1 MDLQI
6 ILELLEA
13 VKIGQVLLSECGES
27 RLEAFS
33 GNALYCGRGMPTM
46 NKYKTVKEVCD
57 LTGLTRKH
65 LYYFH
70 HERVVRAVAYANY
83 SVEGYNGYKLYDDI
97 AVEKLQQIALY
108 YQLGL
113 KRDEIKEIM
122 LTANYDSNMILQ
134 TLLAMEQEKKIHIE
148 RHIAALEYLI
158 LAGTKNG
165 VSGSLRGIP
174 IDELGRTLLAVR
186 EASAED
192 CSSHELPEE
201 HATIFAREFSAL
213 IAEFAQMDETML
225 VSTPGAM
232 VIQKVFDLS
241 KKYLGSDSSPFVL
254 GLFMSVLGEG
264 SIAQGITDQLTP
276 AHGRAVIQYMIDHPQ
291 IYTHTP
297 HGSNGGDLDNTGRK
311 RK

>member
-1 MDLQI
+1 MDLQE
-6 ILELLEA
+6 LQELLDAAE
-13 VKIGQVLLSECGES
+13 VGRVLLSEYGTAH
-27 RLEAFS
+27 LEAFS
-33 GNALYCGRGMPTM
+33 GNALYSGWGMPAM

-70 HERVVRAVAYANY
+70 HEKVVQAVAYANY

-113 KRDEIKEIM
+113 KRDEIRDMM
-122 LTANYDSNMILQ
+122 LTPNYDSNRILHN
-134 TLLAMEQEKKIHIE
+134 LLASEQEKKIHIE

-165 VSGSLRGIP
+165 VTGSLRGISL
-174 IDELGRTLLAVR
+174 DELGRTLLAVR

-192 CSSHELPEE
+192 CSAHEMSEE
-201 HATIFAREFSAL
+201 HAAVFAREFSSL
-213 IAEFAQMDETML
+213 IAEFAKMDESML
-225 VSTPGAM
+225 ESASGAM
-232 VIQKVFDLS
+232 VIQKIFDLS
-241 KKYLGSDSSPFVL
+241 NQYLGSDSAPFIL
-254 GLFMSVLGEG
+254 GLFLSVLGEG

-276 AHGRAVIQYMIDHPQ
+276 AHGRAVIQYMMDHPQ
-291 IYTHTP
+291 IYSCTP
-297 HGSNGGDLDNTGRK
+297 HETSCGGSDHNGRN
-311 RK
+311 

>member
-1 MDLQI
+1 MDLQEFQMLLNAVEI
-6 ILELLEA
+6 GRVLLE
-13 VKIGQVLLSECGES
+13 KSGEP

-33 GNALYCGRGMPTM
+33 GNAIYSRRGMPTM

-70 HERVVRAVAYANY
+70 HEKVVRAVAYANY

-122 LTANYDSNMILQ
+122 LTPNYDSNMILH
-134 TLLAMEQEKKIHIE
+134 TLLAMEQEKKLHIE

-165 VSGSLRGIP
+165 VSGSLRGIS

-192 CSSHELPEE
+192 SPHALPEE
-201 HATIFAREFSAL
+201 HAAIFAREFSSL
-213 IAEFAQMDETML
+213 IAEFAQMDEAML
-225 VSTPGAM
+225 VSGPGAM
-232 VIQKVFDLS
+232 VIQKIFNLS
-241 KKYLGSDSSPFVL
+241 NKYLGSDSSPFVL

-264 SIAQGITDQLTP
+264 SIAQGL
-276 AHGRAVIQYMIDHPQ
+276 V
-291 IYTHTP
+291 
-297 HGSNGGDLDNTGRK
+297 
-311 RK
+311 